1 MTFSQYDRIM
11 DTDGRIND
19 LGRQYIGAI
28 PPNTTHNYTPGVV
41 DGGSG
46 GHPSESGDGGDAL
59 RSLAASGLFGP
70 LAVALFVVLLA

>member
-1 MTFSQYDRIM
+1 M

-28 PPNTTHNYTPGVV
+28 SPNTTHNYTPGVV

-46 GHPSESGDGGDAL
+46 GRPGESSDGGETL
-59 RSLAASGLFGP
+59 RSLAVSGLFGP
-70 LAVALFVVLLA
+70 LAMALFVVLLV